1 MQKIAI
7 ISDIHGNLPALKAVL
22 NDINTVYK
30 TNQIY
35 CLGDLT
41 DAAPWH
47 NEVIELIQK
56 LNIPTIMGN
65 HDERIAFDY
74 KIHPLSK
81 HSPEEQ
87 EARLKAINHTK
98 ETTSSG
104 NKQFLSS
111 LVSHIRLD
119 YESVSCLLVHGSP
132 RSNEEYIYED
142 HDEDLLIKMFEETNS
157 DVIIT
162 GHTHLSYIRN
172 ILMTDNRQKLFI
184 NAGSLGRTKEQN
196 GGKAVYLWLTINET
210 EKDNNLQ
217 KKITATLREVDYNID
232 EIIKGIKQSEIPN
245 FYARFWE
252 KHLKG
257 ISKNL

>member
-22 NDINTVYK
+22 HDISTVYK
-30 TNQIY
+30 TDQIY

-47 NEVIELIQK
+47 NEVIELIRE

-74 KIHPLSK
+74 EIHPLSK
-81 HSPEEQ
+81 HSKEEQ

-98 ETTSSG
+98 YTTSTD
-104 NKQFLSS
+104 NKQFLSG
-111 LVSHIRLD
+111 LVSQIRLD
-119 YESVSCLLVHGSP
+119 YNYVSCLLVHGSP
-132 RSNEEYIYED
+132 RSNEEYIYEN
-142 HDEDLLIKMFEETNS
+142 HSEHLLIKMFEDTNT

-162 GHTHLSYIRN
+162 GHTHLSFIRN
-172 ILMTDNRQKLFI
+172 ISMGDNRQKLFI
-184 NAGSLGRTKEQN
+184 NAGSLGRTKEKN
-196 GGKAVYLWLTINET
+196 GGKAVYLWLTVD
-210 EKDNNLQ
+210 EKENGNSLQ
-217 KKITATLREVDYNID
+217 KKVTATLREVDYNID
-232 EIIKGIKQSEIPN
+232 EVIKGIKVSDIPN

-252 KHLKG
+252 KHLE
-257 ISKNL
+257 SSL